1 MTVPLTGGSRRQA
14 NPLDGFERAVRR
26 VQPPSPA
33 RQSPPRAAERTPTG
47 PSDRRLAPRPEPVA
61 PPRPAPTRR
70 AARRGPVGDRGRRR
84 AQIRR
89 NRIVA
94 ASAVAGLVAILL
106 AATLGGASAPRAAA
120 GAHRGSPVG
129 PPPAVHSL
137 VASHLIVA
145 GRTPSFAWPARG
157 EAAVGVA
164 GVGVIGH
171 SARQI
176 EVPVAS
182 LTKMMTAYLIL
193 RDHPL
198 SADTGGPSLRISA
211 ADVADWV
218 HASQNDYSNVQVK
231 AGEMLNEYQLLEAL
245 LLPSADNIADLLAI
259 WDAGSIPAFVQKMN
273 ATASALGMTSTH
285 YADASGVSHGSR
297 SDAVDQE
304 RLAALLIESPV
315 IRSIVRHPALGF
327 PVAGT
332 ITNYNPALGVDGIIG
347 LKSGFTQAA
356 QGCLATAAYRVVG
369 GHRVLV
375 VSVSLG
381 QLDGLYGAARVD
393 ERLLVQASGVLRP
406 VPVLAPRQAVA
417 RLSGSGAAPV
427 VLQAPA
433 SATTVVGW
441 PQLVLDEQV
450 VPRLTASPSAPAA
463 SSLVTSAASLQ
474 LRVEGR
480 LIAAVPLLA
489 SSSGGA
495 R

>member
-1 MTVPLTGGSRRQA
+1 MAPVRPTLPRRA
-14 NPLDGFERAVRR
+14 
-26 VQPPSPA
+26 
-33 RQSPPRAAERTPTG
+33 
-47 PSDRRLAPRPEPVA
+47 
-61 PPRPAPTRR
+61 PAP
-70 AARRGPVGDRGRRR
+70 GPAGDRGRRR

-94 ASAVAGLVAILL
+94 ASVVAALVAVLL
-106 AATLGGASAPRAAA
+106 AATLSGGGTPRPAA
-120 GAHRGSPVG
+120 GARRGAATS
-129 PPPAVHSL
+129 PPPVVHSL
-137 VASHLIVA
+137 VASRLVVA
-145 GRTPSFAWPARG
+145 GRAPSFAWPARG

-171 SARQI
+171 SGSQA

-198 SADTGGPSLRISA
+198 VLGASGPSLRISA

-231 AGEMLNEYQLLEAL
+231 VGEVLTEYQLLEAL
-245 LLPSADNIADLLAI
+245 LVPSADNIADLLAV

-273 ATASALGMTSTH
+273 GTAAALGMTSTH

-297 SDAVDQE
+297 SNAVDQE
-304 RLAALLIESPV
+304 RLAALLIENPV
-315 IRSIVRHPALGF
+315 IRSIVHHPTLAF

-375 VSVSLG
+375 VSISLG
-381 QLDGLYGAARVD
+381 QLNGLYGAASAD
-393 ERLLVQASGVLRP
+393 EGLLAQASGVLRP
-406 VPVLAPRQAVA
+406 VPVLAPRQPVG
-417 RLSGSGAAPV
+417 RLTSSSAAPV
-427 VLQAPA
+427 VLQAPG
-433 SATTVVGW
+433 SGTTIVGW
-441 PQLVLDEQV
+441 PQLVVDEQI
-450 VPRLTASPSAPAA
+450 VPLGRTVAKSAPRISAR
-463 SSLVTSAASLQ
+463 SSVALLQ
-474 LRVEGR
+474 IRTDGR
-480 LIAAVPLLA
+480 LVAAVPLLA
-489 SSSGGA
+489 SA
-495 R
+495 RGSAR

>member
-1 MTVPLTGGSRRQA
+1 MAPRHPV
-14 NPLDGFERAVRR
+14 
-26 VQPPSPA
+26 
-33 RQSPPRAAERTPTG
+33 PPR
-47 PSDRRLAPRPEPVA
+47 RP
-61 PPRPAPTRR
+61 PAPGS
-70 AARRGPVGDRGRRR
+70 ARDRDRRR

-94 ASAVAGLVAILL
+94 ASALVGLVAILL
-106 AATLGGASAPRAAA
+106 AATLGGGGAPRAAA
-120 GAHRGSPVG
+120 GAHRGAPASPLPV
-129 PPPAVHSL
+129 VHSL
-137 VASHLIVA
+137 VAPHLVVA
-145 GRTPSFAWPARG
+145 GRAPSFAWPARG
-157 EAAVGVA
+157 EAAIGVA

-171 SARQI
+171 SAHQA

-198 SADTGGPSLRISA
+198 APGAGGPSLRISA

-231 AGEMLNEYQLLEAL
+231 VGEVLDEHQLLEAL

-273 ATASALGMTSTH
+273 ATAAALGMTSTH

-315 IRSIVRHPALGF
+315 IRSIVRHPALAF

-356 QGCLATAAYRVVG
+356 QGCLATAAYRIVG

-381 QLDGLYGAARVD
+381 QLDGLYGAARAD

-417 RLSGSGAAPV
+417 RLSPSGAPPV
-427 VLQAPA
+427 VLQAPGN
-433 SATTVVGW
+433 ATTVVGW

-450 VPRLTASPSAPAA
+450 VPRVGATSAPAA
-463 SSLVTSAASLQ
+463 PVPASAASLQ
-474 LRVEGR
+474 VLAQGR
-480 LIAAVPLLA
+480 LVATVPLLA
-489 SSSGGA
+489 SASGAA